1 MGRVNKF
8 AVAPFFGPGANQLRP
23 KTEASYLT
31 GDHFC
36 ARHVRNTA
44 GAGGHRNVRKGRI
57 DAFGADR
64 FPPIR

>member
-1 MGRVNKF
+1 MNNF
-8 AVAPFFGPGANQLRP
+8 AAAPFFGPGANQLRP

-36 ARHVRNTA
+36 ARHVRITA

-57 DAFGADR
+57 DAFGEDLSPLFR
-64 FPPIR
+64 